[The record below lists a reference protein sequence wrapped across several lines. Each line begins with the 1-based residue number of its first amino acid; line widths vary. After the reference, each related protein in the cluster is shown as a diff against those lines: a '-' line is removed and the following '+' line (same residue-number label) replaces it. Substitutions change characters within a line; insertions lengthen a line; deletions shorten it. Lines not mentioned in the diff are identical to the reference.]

1 MRRFILTIALLPLLL
16 LLSCSGKEERRSG
29 IFLDQLQPRDSVLI
43 GDQLSYGFAL
53 NDIGADAELVLPS
66 WEGELVP
73 GVEIVKP
80 WRVDTLGLRKG
91 RKGKPARLDLE
102 ASVVLTSFEEGLYE
116 LPPVSARLRYPDG
129 VVDSRDFESLFLDV
143 KTMPVDTASFVVHE
157 IKGQIRYPLT
167 FRELLPWLS
176 GGLAFSALVAGL
188 VVLLVYMVRR
198 RRGKGGESSEPAHIV
213 ALRKL
218 DALRGQEHWA
228 PERQKQFWSSV
239 TDILREY
246 IASRYGVP
254 APEMTSREIME
265 ALCSLNV
272 EESLREGLGR
282 LFGTADYV
290 KFAKH
295 TAPSEDNASAVP
307 MAVRFVTET
316 YREEIEQE
324 KKEA

>member
-29 IFLDQLQPRDSVLI
+29 IFLDQLQPRGSVLI

-167 FRELLPWLS
+167 FRELLPWLA

-218 DALRGQEHWA
+218 YALRGQEHWA
-228 PERQKQFWSSV
+228 P
-239 TDILREY
+239 
-246 IASRYGVP
+246 
-254 APEMTSREIME
+254 
-265 ALCSLNV
+265 
-272 EESLREGLGR
+272 
-282 LFGTADYV
+282 
-290 KFAKH
+290 
-295 TAPSEDNASAVP
+295 
-307 MAVRFVTET
+307 
-316 YREEIEQE
+316 
-324 KKEA
+324 

>member
-1 MRRFILTIALLPLLL
+1 MRRFILTIALL

-129 VVDSRDFESLFLDV
+129 VVDSRDFESMFSMLMPASPHTCVNEPMVFGMFLCARQMRV
-143 KTMPVDTASFVVHE
+143 SAPRAMEKTASNSSSSTATNTSSAITDTSCPMC
-157 IKGQIRYPLT
+157 IKRDAT
-167 FRELLPWLS
+167 AEKMALS
-176 GGLAFSALVAGL
+176 RSALLGEK
-188 VVLLVYMVRR
+188 
-198 RRGKGGESSEPAHIV
+198 RG
-213 ALRKL
+213 
-218 DALRGQEHWA
+218 
-228 PERQKQFWSSV
+228 ERLIPNIFM
-239 TDILREY
+239 LY
-246 IASRYGVP
+246 
-254 APEMTSREIME
+254 
-265 ALCSLNV
+265 
-272 EESLREGLGR
+272 
-282 LFGTADYV
+282 
-290 KFAKH
+290 
-295 TAPSEDNASAVP
+295 
-307 MAVRFVTET
+307 
-316 YREEIEQE
+316 
-324 KKEA
+324 